1 MSIEGERD
9 ALILRLLS
17 QILIKLHAGREWG
30 LDEAGVLALTKEAE
44 SMAEASQ
51 ALICP
56 SCRAP
61 WQPQED
67 DDSTCGPC
75 GAFVKGPVR
84 PSQSR

>member
-1 MSIEGERD
+1 MSRGERD

-17 QILIKLHAGREWG
+17 QILIKLHAGRQWG

-44 SMAEASQ
+44 SVAEASQ
-51 ALICP
+51 VLICP

-61 WQPQED
+61 WQPQ

-75 GAFVKGPVR
+75 GAYVKGPVR
-84 PSQSR
+84 SSER